1 MANAFVQVKTDDK
14 VNGSAISLTNAL
26 ENLKEEPDGQLLIDA
41 FKKTDYT
48 TDTLRKLIILDDWDS
63 IKQGAISMAKEL
75 GPMAV
80 RYLVKRYLPNIQI
93 GADSGGWI
101 GDYSSD
107 PS

>member
-1 MANAFVQVKTDDK
+1 
-14 VNGSAISLTNAL
+14 
-26 ENLKEEPDGQLLIDA
+26 
-41 FKKTDYT
+41 
-48 TDTLRKLIILDDWDS
+48 
-63 IKQGAISMAKEL
+63 MAKEL